1 MQMEEKI
8 KSAIEGGLSPH
19 HIQLINESHKH
30 IGHAGDNG
38 SGQTHFK
45 LMVVSDVFAGCSRV
59 QRQRLVNRVITGLF
73 EEGLHAINIKA
84 YTLEEFN
91 N

>member
-59 QRQRLVNRVITGLF
+59 QRQRLVNRAITGLF
-73 EEGLHAINIKA
+73 EEGLHAISIKT

-91 N
+91 K

>member
-30 IGHAGDNG
+30 IGHAGDV
-38 SGQTHFK
+38 
-45 LMVVSDVFAGCSRV
+45 MVVGF
-59 QRQRLVNRVITGLF
+59 
-73 EEGLHAINIKA
+73 
-84 YTLEEFN
+84 
-91 N
+91 